1 MKRWLLSTLALFL
14 AVTASAQT
22 ARNNPAQ
29 VLEVRKIWDAGAHNA
44 FTDLIRWK
52 NVWWCTFR
60 EAEHHVGE
68 GGKIRVLTST
78 DGQEWASAALVSE
91 ADVDLRDPKF
101 SITPDGRLMIVCGGT
116 IYVGQGYRGRQSRV
130 LFSNDGRIWTVP
142 VKVLTSGDWLWRVIW
157 HDGKAYGTAYDS
169 NYYRVPASED
179 LVRSMGEWTLKL
191 FRSDDGIKWD
201 LVGPMEVSGQPN
213 ETTVRF
219 LANGDLMAMV
229 RRESGTK
236 KGWVGITRPPFT
248 QWTWHESDQ
257 RFGGPN
263 FIQLP
268 NGSLLAGTRDYTVA
282 DKQTTQIGWLKP
294 EGIER
299 LATLPS
305 SGDNSYP
312 GLVLHEDVL
321 WVSYYSSHDGKTS
334 IYLAKLKLP

>member
-1 MKRWLLSTLALFL
+1 MLALFL

-22 ARNNPAQ
+22 AGNNPAQ

-142 VKVLTSGDWLWRVIW
+142 VKVLTSGDWLARPMAPRTIRII
-157 HDGKAYGTAYDS
+157 TAFP
-169 NYYRVPASED
+169 PARTWSAA
-179 LVRSMGEWTLKL
+179 W
-191 FRSDDGIKWD
+191 
-201 LVGPMEVSGQPN
+201 VSGRSSFFAA
-213 ETTVRF
+213 TMG
-219 LANGDLMAMV
+219 L
-229 RRESGTK
+229 SGT
-236 KGWVGITRPPFT
+236 
-248 QWTWHESDQ
+248 
-257 RFGGPN
+257 
-263 FIQLP
+263 
-268 NGSLLAGTRDYTVA
+268 
-282 DKQTTQIGWLKP
+282 
-294 EGIER
+294 
-299 LATLPS
+299 
-305 SGDNSYP
+305 
-312 GLVLHEDVL
+312 
-321 WVSYYSSHDGKTS
+321 
-334 IYLAKLKLP
+334 